1 MKNNEQL
8 TYKQAIQELENIVQ
22 DLERDN
28 QDIDTLCQRLMR
40 ATELVDFCRNRL
52 TEVSNKAKKTLEE

>member
-52 TEVSNKAKKTLEE
+52 TEVSNKVKKTLEE

>member
-28 QDIDTLCQRLMR
+28 QDIDTLCQRLMH
-40 ATELVDFCRNRL
+40 ATELEDFCRNRL
-52 TEVSNKAKKTLEE
+52 TEESNKVKQTLEE

>member
-52 TEVSNKAKKTLEE
+52 TEVSNKGKHTLEE

>member
-52 TEVSNKAKKTLEE
+52 NLCSIFDF